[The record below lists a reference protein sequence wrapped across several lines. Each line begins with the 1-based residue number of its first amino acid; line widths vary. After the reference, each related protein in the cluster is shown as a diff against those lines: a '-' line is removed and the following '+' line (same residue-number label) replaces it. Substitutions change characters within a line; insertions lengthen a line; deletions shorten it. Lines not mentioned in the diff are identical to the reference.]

1 LEKDVVLAEKLMR
14 YERQKRRDPAQEEK
28 KDSSESK
35 MKKKQKLEKDEVMWW
50 TENKRETPAFIYE
63 PFLPNLVHE
72 SKIGSGVNRKESSSE
87 TAPTRV
93 DVKKSETLECIK
105 LLSGV

>member
-35 MKKKQKLEKDEVMWW
+35 MKKETKVG
-50 TENKRETPAFIYE
+50 KR
-63 PFLPNLVHE
+63 
-72 SKIGSGVNRKESSSE
+72 
-87 TAPTRV
+87 
-93 DVKKSETLECIK
+93 
-105 LLSGV
+105 